1 MIGELWD
8 VGIPDPIDAD
18 DVDDELD
25 SLDDEPADEAYGGDD
40 IEMWRAI
47 RRSLPCKIEA
57 DE

>member
-25 SLDDEPADEAYGGDD
+25 PLDDEPADEADGGDD
-40 IEMWRAI
+40 IEVWCAI
-47 RRSLPCKIEA
+47 RRCLPCKIEA

>member
-25 SLDDEPADEAYGGDD
+25 PLDDEPADEADGGDD
-40 IEMWRAI
+40 IEVWRAI
-47 RRSLPCKIEA
+47 RCRLPCKIEA

>member
-8 VGIPDPIDAD
+8 VGIPDPIDVD
-18 DVDDELD
+18 DVDDKLH

-47 RRSLPCKIEA
+47 RRCLPCRIEA
-57 DE
+57 GE